1 MVVKDKLKSLY
12 QLQQVDL
19 KLDGLL
25 EERGDLPA
33 EVGELEKKITALK
46 AQIKENED
54 YLKKAVVRKKE
65 IDKEL
70 DEIRKRIDKYTDMR
84 IKVKTNREYDALS
97 KQIDNSKEKL
107 QALHKELEGIQ
118 TKETTSARDVEKLKQ
133 EFEEEDEVYSSKK
146 VELEELVSLTHDEE
160 KRYVKEREKFAQKID
175 RQSIS
180 RYEMIRKATRG
191 KQLCLWFAVMLAV
204 DVTTF
209 CRRRDFST
217 CARWKRCSLA
227 IIAEEFWC
235 RMKLLRK
242 RLVMYEAGCEHRR
255 RIVR

>member
-1 MVVKDKLKSLY
+1 MVVKDKLKTLY

-33 EVGELEKKITALK
+33 EVEELEKKISTLK
-46 AQIKENED
+46 AKIKENED

-70 DEIRKRIDKYTDMR
+70 DEVRKRIDKYTDMR

-107 QALHKELEGIQ
+107 QDLHKELEGIQ
-118 TKETTSARDVEKLKQ
+118 TKETTFARDVEKLKQ
-133 EFEEEDEVYSSKK
+133 EFDEEEKVYSSKK

-160 KRYVKEREKFAQKID
+160 KRYVKEREKYAQKID
-175 RQSIS
+175 RQTLS
-180 RYEMIRKATRG
+180 RYEIIRKATKG
-191 KQLCLWFAVMLAV
+191 KAIVAVVRRNACGGCYNVLPPQRLLDLRQMEKIFTCDHCGRILVPNEIVEETAR
-204 DVTTF
+204 DV
-209 CRRRDFST
+209 
-217 CARWKRCSLA
+217 
-227 IIAEEFWC
+227 
-235 RMKLLRK
+235 
-242 RLVMYEAGCEHRR
+242 
-255 RIVR
+255 

>member
-33 EVGELEKKITALK
+33 EVGELEKKINALK

-70 DEIRKRIDKYTDMR
+70 DEVRKRIDKYTDMR

-107 QALHKELEGIQ
+107 QALHTELEGIQ
-118 TKETTSARDVEKLKQ
+118 TKETASARDVEKLKQ
-133 EFEEEDEVYSSKK
+133 EFEEEDDVYSSKK

-160 KRYVKEREKFAQKID
+160 KRYVKERDKFAQKID
-175 RQSIS
+175 RQSIA

-191 KQLCLWFAVMLAV
+191 KAIVPVVRRNACGGCYNVLPPQRLLDLRQMEKMFTCDHCGRILVPNEIVEETAR
-204 DVTTF
+204 DV
-209 CRRRDFST
+209 
-217 CARWKRCSLA
+217 
-227 IIAEEFWC
+227 
-235 RMKLLRK
+235 
-242 RLVMYEAGCEHRR
+242 
-255 RIVR
+255 

>member
-1 MVVKDKLKSLY
+1 MIVKDRLKSLY

-33 EVGELEKKITALK
+33 EVEELEKKISVLK
-46 AQIKENED
+46 AEIKENED
-54 YLKKAVVRKKE
+54 YLKKAVVRKKD

-70 DEIRKRIDKYTDMR
+70 DDVRKRIDKYTDMR

-107 QALHKELEGIQ
+107 QSLHKELEGIQ
-118 TKETTSARDVEKLKQ
+118 AKETTSDRDVEKLKQ
-133 EFEEEDEVYSSKK
+133 EYEQENETYSLKK

-175 RQSIS
+175 RQSIT
-180 RYEMIRKATRG
+180 RYEMIRKATKG
-191 KQLCLWFAVMLAV
+191 KAIVPV
-204 DVTTF
+204 V
-209 CRRRDFST
+209 RRNACGGCYNVLPPQRLLDLRQMEKLFTCDHCGRILVPNEIVEETARD
-217 CARWKRCSLA
+217 A
-227 IIAEEFWC
+227 
-235 RMKLLRK
+235 
-242 RLVMYEAGCEHRR
+242 
-255 RIVR
+255 

>member
-1 MVVKDKLKSLY
+1 VVVKDKLKTLY

-33 EVGELEKKITALK
+33 EVDELEKKITLLK
-46 AQIKENED
+46 TQIKENDD

-70 DEIRKRIDKYTDMR
+70 DDVRKRIDKYTDMR

-97 KQIDNSKEKL
+97 KQIDNLKEKL
-107 QALHKELEGIQ
+107 QELHKELENIQ
-118 TKETTSARDVEKLKQ
+118 SKEVVSSRDVDKLKQ
-133 EFEEEDEVYSSKK
+133 EYEEEEKVYSSKK

-175 RQSIS
+175 KQTIS
-180 RYEMIRKATRG
+180 RYEMIRKATKG
-191 KQLCLWFAVMLAV
+191 KAIVPVVRRNACGGCYNVLPPQRLLDLRQMEKFFTCDHCGRILVPNEIVEETAR
-204 DVTTF
+204 DV
-209 CRRRDFST
+209 
-217 CARWKRCSLA
+217 
-227 IIAEEFWC
+227 
-235 RMKLLRK
+235 
-242 RLVMYEAGCEHRR
+242 
-255 RIVR
+255 

>member
-1 MVVKDKLKSLY
+1 MAVKDKLKALY

-33 EVGELEKKITALK
+33 EVKELEVKISNLK
-46 AQIKENED
+46 TQIKENED
-54 YLKKAVVRKKE
+54 FLKKAIVRKKE

-107 QALHKELEGIQ
+107 QSLHKELEDIQ
-118 TKETTSARDVEKLKQ
+118 GKETSSGRDVEKLKKDY
-133 EFEEEDEVYSSKK
+133 EEEEEVYSSKK

-160 KRYVKEREKFAQKID
+160 KRYVKDREKHVQKID
-175 RQSIS
+175 KQSFS
-180 RYEMIRKATRG
+180 RYELIRKATKG
-191 KQLCLWFAVMLAV
+191 KAIVPV
-204 DVTTF
+204 V
-209 CRRRDFST
+209 RRNACGGCYNVLPPQRLLDLRQMERIFT
-217 CARWKRCSLA
+217 CDHCGRILVPNEIVEETAR
-227 IIAEEFWC
+227 E
-235 RMKLLRK
+235 
-242 RLVMYEAGCEHRR
+242 V
-255 RIVR
+255 

>member
-1 MVVKDKLKSLY
+1 MVVKDKLKTLY

-33 EVGELEKKITALK
+33 EVEELEKKIVAFK
-46 AQIKENED
+46 KDIKENED

-70 DEIRKRIDKYTDMR
+70 DDVRKRIDKYTDMR

-97 KQIDNSKEKL
+97 KQIDNAKERL
-107 QALHKELEGIQ
+107 QELHKELEGIQ
-118 TKETTSARDVEKLKQ
+118 AKEGISAKDVEKLKS
-133 EFEEEDEVYSSKK
+133 EFEDEDKVYSSKK

-160 KRYVKEREKFAQKID
+160 KRYVKEREKCAQKID

-180 RYEMIRKATRG
+180 RYEMIRKATKG
-191 KQLCLWFAVMLAV
+191 KAIVPVVRRNACGGCYNVLPPQRLLDLRQMDKIFTCDHCGRILVPNEIVEETAR
-204 DVTTF
+204 DV
-209 CRRRDFST
+209 
-217 CARWKRCSLA
+217 
-227 IIAEEFWC
+227 
-235 RMKLLRK
+235 
-242 RLVMYEAGCEHRR
+242 
-255 RIVR
+255 

>member
-1 MVVKDKLKSLY
+1 VVAKDKLKSLY

-33 EVGELEKKITALK
+33 EVDELEKKIATLK

-70 DEIRKRIDKYTDMR
+70 DDVRKRIDKYTDMR

-97 KQIDNSKEKL
+97 KQIDNLKEKL
-107 QALHKELEGIQ
+107 QSLHTELEAIQ
-118 TKETTSARDVEKLKQ
+118 GKETTSARDVEKLKQ
-133 EFEEEDEVYSSKK
+133 EFEEENEVYSSKK

-191 KQLCLWFAVMLAV
+191 KAIVPVVRRNACGGCYNVLPPQRLLDLRQMEKMFTCDHCGRILVPNEIVEETAR
-204 DVTTF
+204 DV
-209 CRRRDFST
+209 
-217 CARWKRCSLA
+217 
-227 IIAEEFWC
+227 
-235 RMKLLRK
+235 
-242 RLVMYEAGCEHRR
+242 
-255 RIVR
+255 

>member
-1 MVVKDKLKSLY
+1 MVVKDKLKTLY

-33 EVGELEKKITALK
+33 EVDELEKKITLLK
-46 AQIKENED
+46 TQIKENDD

-70 DEIRKRIDKYTDMR
+70 DDVRKRIDKYTDMR

-97 KQIDNSKEKL
+97 KQIDNLKEKL
-107 QALHKELEGIQ
+107 QELHKELENIQ
-118 TKETTSARDVEKLKQ
+118 SKEVVSSRDVDKLKQ
-133 EFEEEDEVYSSKK
+133 EYEEEEKVYSSKK

-175 RQSIS
+175 KQTIS
-180 RYEMIRKATRG
+180 RYEMIRKATKG
-191 KQLCLWFAVMLAV
+191 KAIVPVVRRNACGGCYNVLPPQRLLDLRQMEKFFTCDHCGRILVPNEIVEETAR
-204 DVTTF
+204 DV
-209 CRRRDFST
+209 
-217 CARWKRCSLA
+217 
-227 IIAEEFWC
+227 
-235 RMKLLRK
+235 
-242 RLVMYEAGCEHRR
+242 
-255 RIVR
+255 

>member
-1 MVVKDKLKSLY
+1 VAVKDKLKTLY

-33 EVGELEKKITALK
+33 EVEELENKISTLK
-46 AQIKENED
+46 TQIKENED
-54 YLKKAVVRKKE
+54 FLKKSIVRKKE

-107 QALHKELEGIQ
+107 QSLHEELEDIQ
-118 TKETTSARDVEKLKQ
+118 SKEITSGRDVEKLKK
-133 EFEEEDEVYSSKK
+133 EYEGEEEVYSSKK

-160 KRYVKEREKFAQKID
+160 KRYIKEREKYIQKID
-175 RQSIS
+175 RQSFA
-180 RYEMIRKATRG
+180 RYEMIRKATKG
-191 KQLCLWFAVMLAV
+191 KAIVPV
-204 DVTTF
+204 V
-209 CRRRDFST
+209 RRNACGGCYNVLPPQRLLDLRQMEKIFT
-217 CARWKRCSLA
+217 CDHCGRILVPNEIVEETAR
-227 IIAEEFWC
+227 E
-235 RMKLLRK
+235 
-242 RLVMYEAGCEHRR
+242 V
-255 RIVR
+255 

>member
-1 MVVKDKLKSLY
+1 MVVKDKLKTLY

-33 EVGELEKKITALK
+33 EVEDLEKKITTLK
-46 AQIKENED
+46 SQVKENED

-70 DEIRKRIDKYTDMR
+70 DEVRKRIDKFTDMR

-107 QALHKELEGIQ
+107 QDLHKELENIQ
-118 TKETTSARDVEKLKQ
+118 AKEAVSSRDVEKLKV
-133 EFEEEDEVYSSKK
+133 EFEEEEEVYSSKK

-160 KRYVKEREKFAQKID
+160 KRYVKERDKYAQKID
-175 RQSIS
+175 RQTIS
-180 RYEMIRKATRG
+180 RYEMIRKATKG
-191 KQLCLWFAVMLAV
+191 KAIVPVVRRNACGGCYNVLPPQRLLDLRQMEKIFTCDHCGRILVPNEIVEETAH
-204 DVTTF
+204 DV
-209 CRRRDFST
+209 
-217 CARWKRCSLA
+217 
-227 IIAEEFWC
+227 
-235 RMKLLRK
+235 
-242 RLVMYEAGCEHRR
+242 
-255 RIVR
+255 

>member
-1 MVVKDKLKSLY
+1 VAVKDKLKALY

-33 EVGELEKKITALK
+33 EVEELEKKISTLK

-54 YLKKAVVRKKE
+54 FLKKSVVRKKE

-70 DEIRKRIDKYTDMR
+70 DDMRKRIDKYTDMR

-107 QALHKELEGIQ
+107 QSLHKELEDMQ
-118 TKETTSARDVEKLKQ
+118 SKETTSGRDVEKLKK
-133 EFEEEDEVYSSKK
+133 EFDGEEEVYSAKK

-160 KRYVKEREKFAQKID
+160 KRYIKEREKHVQKID
-175 RQSIS
+175 RQSFA
-180 RYEMIRKATRG
+180 RYEMIRKATKG
-191 KQLCLWFAVMLAV
+191 KAIVPV
-204 DVTTF
+204 V
-209 CRRRDFST
+209 RRNACGGCYNVLPPQRLLDLRQMEKIFT
-217 CARWKRCSLA
+217 CDHCGRILVPNE
-227 IIAEEFWC
+227 IVEETD
-235 RMKLLRK
+235 RE
-242 RLVMYEAGCEHRR
+242 V
-255 RIVR
+255 